1 MGVMAGISTHVDA
14 CVCVVGVG
22 LRDQPTYLI
31 KFTNWIG
38 INVNQE
44 QETAAAGGKAWQG
57 RQVVGLTVSL
67 LEVKIRCL
75 TIGLFV
81 WKPMAV

>member
-14 CVCVVGVG
+14 CVCAVGVG
-22 LRDQPTYLI
+22 LSDQPTYLI

-57 RQVVGLTVSL
+57 RQVVDRSHSWRSRSGVLQLAFL
-67 LEVKIRCL
+67 LGNR
-75 TIGLFV
+75 
-81 WKPMAV
+81 

>member
-1 MGVMAGISTHVDA
+1 MIHKPNMA
-14 CVCVVGVG
+14 
-22 LRDQPTYLI
+22 LLI
-31 KFTNWIG
+31 GIG

-57 RQVVGLTVSL
+57 RQVVARSVPF
-67 LEVKIRCL
+67 LEVKIKCL

-81 WKPMAV
+81 GKPMTVLLPYLTSVNYIL